1 MENACTSSVP
11 SSSVPSS
18 TSATPDDV
26 ANTARKSRRRW
37 IVLAILIAMI
47 GGGILTA
54 WTMGL
59 GTGTAPVLGYHIV
72 NEYPHDANAFTQGL
86 VIADGVLFEGTGQYG
101 QSSLREVDLNSGR
114 VLRQQLLP
122 PRVFG
127 EGITVLDDRIYQL
140 TWKSGICLVYDV
152 KTLQPVDRFRYRGQG
167 WGLTHDGKQLILSD
181 GGDILEFIDPKTF
194 KTVRRLRVTDG
205 RRRIDNLN
213 ELEYIDGEIWANV
226 WHSDHIARINP
237 ETGVVQSWVNLTG
250 LNPRR
255 PHREAVLNG
264 IAWDEKTQ
272 RLLVTGKNWGK
283 MFEIKIGSTK

>member
-1 MENACTSSVP
+1 MENTF
-11 SSSVPSS
+11 SSSVSSS
-18 TSATPDDV
+18 TPLTPDEV
-26 ANTARKSRRRW
+26 ADDIRKSRRRW
-37 IVLAILIAMI
+37 IMLGVWFAVI

-59 GTGTAPVLGYHIV
+59 GTGTAPVLGYRIV

-127 EGITVLDDRIYQL
+127 EGVTVLNDRIYQL

-167 WGLTHDGKQLILSD
+167 WGLTHDGKNLILSD
-181 GGDILEFIDPKTF
+181 GGDVLEFIDPKTF

-226 WHSDHIARINP
+226 WHSDHIARIDP
-237 ETGVVQSWVNLTG
+237 QTGAVQSWVNLTG
-250 LNPRR
+250 LFPRR

-264 IAWDEKTQ
+264 IAWDGKSQ
-272 RLLVTGKNWGK
+272 RLYVTGKNWGK
-283 MFEIKIGSTK
+283 LFEIEIGSTK